1 MLLDITQED
10 RELWV
15 SYFNLDGK
23 TRFKTYDL
31 KPEDMFNWEVCD
43 DRDAKADSK
52 IKNWDGRPVK
62 KVRSRYLNKYRVL
75 EYMEQL
81 SFSDR
86 ELIFGYHFPR
96 TFFVDIEVE
105 VTDSFPEPSKA
116 PNPVTAICI
125 VTPEKQCIVLATKD
139 LEKKIQLKIQK
150 QIDEHFKAIGEEFS
164 FIFKCF
170 DNEYDMLYTFLDT
183 FVKKF
188 SMMTGWNYIQFDWQ
202 YIVNRCKKL
211 GIDPSLGSPI
221 GRTFGKHEFPCHVG
235 VMDYLDI
242 YAKWDRT
249 VDIKEDFKLD
259 TVGEAVVGIRKIK
272 YEGTIQDM
280 YEKDYPKYI
289 FYNVVDTAL
298 VYLIHEKIKTMEIA
312 LTIAHMTEIS
322 IFKAASPVA
331 ITEALLAKE
340 FLTRDLVMAKDPKAP
355 PTKRQQF
362 EGAFVKEPKTGMHN
376 AVAAFDFASLYPSIM
391 RQLNVSPESF
401 IKKVK
406 PENREKEIGDDRIV
420 SVTGAVY
427 STERSILKDV
437 LSRLYSQR
445 KEYKKES
452 FRLQQ
457 KAYDLEQEL
466 KNTDK
471 V

>member
-10 RELWV
+10 RQLYV

-31 KPEDMFNWEVCD
+31 EAEDMFNWEVCD
-43 DRDAKADSK
+43 NGDKKADDK
-52 IKNWDGRPVK
+52 IKNWDGRSVK
-62 KVRSRYLNKYRVL
+62 KVKSRWLNKYRII
-75 EYMEQL
+75 EYMDQL

-86 ELIFGYHFPR
+86 ELIFGYNFPR

-139 LEKKIQLKIQK
+139 LEKSVQLKIQK
-150 QIDEHFKAIGEEFS
+150 QIDEHFKNIGEDFS
-164 FIFKCF
+164 FNFKCF
-170 DNEYDMLYTFLDT
+170 KSEYDLLYTFMDT

-188 SMMTGWNYIQFDWQ
+188 SVMTGWNYIQFDWQ
-202 YIVNRCKKL
+202 YIINRCKKL
-211 GIDPSLGSPI
+211 GIDPAISSPI
-221 GRTFGKHEFPCHVG
+221 GRTFGQHEFPCHVG

-249 VDIKEDFKLD
+249 VPIKEDLKLD

-280 YEKDYPKYI
+280 FEKDYPKYI

-298 VYLIHEKIKTMEIA
+298 VYLIHERIKTMEIA
-312 LTIAHMTEIS
+312 LTISHMTQIS
-322 IFKAASPVA
+322 LFKAGSPVA
-331 ITEALLAKE
+331 ITEALLARE
-340 FLTRDLVMAKDPKAP
+340 YLTRGLVMAKDPK
-355 PTKRQQF
+355 KREPKREGF
-362 EGAFVKEPKTGMHN
+362 EGAFVKEPVTGMHH

-406 PENREKEIGDDRIV
+406 PENREKEISDDTIV

-427 STERSILKDV
+427 KTDESVLKGV
-437 LSRLYSQR
+437 LGRLYGQR
-445 KEYKKES
+445 REYKKES

-457 KAYDLEQEL
+457 KAYDLEQEI
-466 KNTDK
+466 KNQNNN
-471 V
+471 

>member
-10 RELWV
+10 RQLWV

-31 KPEDMFNWEVCD
+31 QAEDMFNWEVCD
-43 DRDAKADSK
+43 DRDPKADKK
-52 IKNWDGRPVK
+52 IKNWDGRSVK
-62 KVRSRYLNKYRVL
+62 KARSRYLNKYRVI

-86 ELIFGYHFPR
+86 ELIFGYHFPK

-139 LEKKIQLKIQK
+139 LEKPVQLKIQK
-150 QIDEHFKAIGEEFS
+150 QIDEHFKSIGEEFS
-164 FIFKCF
+164 FSFKCF
-170 DNEYDMLYTFLDT
+170 KNEYDMLYTFMDS

-202 YIVNRCKKL
+202 YIINRCKKL
-211 GIDPSLGSPI
+211 GIDPAISSPI

-272 YEGTIQDM
+272 YDGTIQDM

-289 FYNVVDTAL
+289 FYNAVDTAL

-340 FLTRDLVMAKDPKAP
+340 FLTRDLVMAKDPKARP
-355 PTKRQQF
+355 AKREGF

>member
-10 RELWV
+10 RQLWV

-43 DRDAKADSK
+43 EGDPNADSK
-52 IKNWDGRPVK
+52 MKNWDGRSVK
-62 KVRSRYLNKYRVL
+62 KARSRFLNKYRII
-75 EYMEQL
+75 EYMDQI
-81 SFSDR
+81 SPSDR
-86 ELIFGYHFPR
+86 KLIFGYHFPR
-96 TFFVDIEVE
+96 TYFVDIEVE

-116 PNPVTAICI
+116 PNPVTTICI

-139 LEKKIQLKIQK
+139 LDNKTQSKIQK
-150 QIDEHFKAIGEEFS
+150 QIDEHFKDIDDDFS
-164 FIFKCF
+164 FTFKCF
-170 DNEYDMLYTFLDT
+170 KTEYDMMSTFMMS
-183 FVKKF
+183 FVQKF
-188 SMMTGWNYIQFDWQ
+188 PMMTGWNYIKFDWQ
-202 YIVNRCKKL
+202 YIINRCKKL
-211 GIDPSLGSPI
+211 GIDIGSASPI
-221 GRTFGKHEFPCHVG
+221 GRNFGRDEFPCHVG

-259 TVGEAVVGIRKIK
+259 TVGEAVVGIKKVK

-280 YEKDYPKYI
+280 YEKDYPKYV
-289 FYNVVDTAL
+289 FYNVIDTAL
-298 VYLIHEKIKTMEIA
+298 VYLIHQKIKTMDIA
-312 LTIAHMTEIS
+312 LTIAHMTQIS

-331 ITEALLAKE
+331 ITEALLARE
-340 FLTRDLVMAKDPKAP
+340 FLTRNLVMAKDPKAP
-355 PTKRQQF
+355 PSKREQF
-362 EGAFVKEPKTGMHN
+362 EGAFVKEPITGMHN

-401 IKKVK
+401 KKKVS
-406 PENREKEIGDDRIV
+406 PEKREAERGESNIV

-427 STERSILKDV
+427 DTKRSILKDV
-437 LSRLYSQR
+437 LTRLYDQR

-466 KNTDK
+466 KKDLNK
-471 V
+471 

>member
-43 DRDAKADSK
+43 DRDTKADSK
-52 IKNWDGRPVK
+52 MNNWDGRPVK

-139 LEKKIQLKIQK
+139 LDKQTQAKIQK
-150 QIDEHFKAIGEEFS
+150 QIDEHFKSIGEEFS

-170 DNEYDMLYTFLDT
+170 KNEYDMLYTFLDT

-211 GIDPSLGSPI
+211 GIDPSISSPI

-249 VDIKEDFKLD
+249 VDIKEDLKLD

-280 YEKDYPKYI
+280 FVKDYPKYI
-289 FYNVVDTAL
+289 FYNAVDTAL

-340 FLTRDLVMAKDPKAP
+340 FLTRDLVMAKDPNARP
-355 PTKRQQF
+355 AKREGF

-406 PENREKEIGDDRIV
+406 PENREKEVGDDRIV

-457 KAYDLEQEL
+457 KAYDLEQVL
-466 KNTDK
+466 KKQDND
-471 V
+471 